1 MTFDCKVFSW
11 LAKQR
16 KEIEKSGV
24 SQVNFEEFIDTLIA
38 RATGSEEVCL
48 EL

>member
-1 MTFDCKVFSW
+1 MTFDRKVFGW
-11 LAKQR
+11 LVKQR

-48 EL
+48 KL